1 MLTIRASLS
10 APGIFRGPAEDR
22 QHADV
27 SRPLD
32 GGPAVGLKERVQ
44 DVIEKASVLHEA
56 LPYIRRFH
64 GRTFV
69 VKYGGH
75 AMVDAELK
83 ASFAR
88 DICLLRY
95 VGIHVVV
102 VHGGGPQ
109 INATLGKMGVASK
122 FVSGLR
128 ITDDETMDVVEMV
141 LGGQINQEIVGLIC
155 QQGGRA
161 VGLSGKDD
169 SFIRARKLAIVRSK
183 GNGGTE
189 SEVDPGRVGEIV
201 EIVPEVVDQLV
212 KSGFIPVIS
221 PIGVDREG
229 RSLNINADTAAG
241 KVAEALRAE
250 KLILLTDVE
259 AVRSA
264 TGEMIRSLTAPE
276 AAQLIEEGVIHS
288 GMIPKVQC
296 GLDALAGGVK
306 KVHMLDGR
314 MKHAVL
320 LEIFTDQGIGTEI
333 HR

>member
-1 MLTIRASLS
+1 M
-10 APGIFRGPAEDR
+10 
-22 QHADV
+22 
-27 SRPLD
+27 
-32 GGPAVGLKERVQ
+32 Q

-69 VKYGGH
+69 IKYGGH
-75 AMVDAELK
+75 AMVDADLK

-109 INATLGKMGVASK
+109 INAALGKMGVESH

-128 ITDDETMDVVEMV
+128 ITDEQTMGVVEMV
-141 LGGQINQEIVGLIC
+141 LAGQINQEIVGLIC
-155 QQGGRA
+155 MQGGRA

-169 SFIRARKLAIVRSK
+169 TFIRARRMGEVKTKSDRGEVM
-183 GNGGTE
+183 
-189 SEVDPGRVGEIV
+189 VDPGLVGEIT
-201 EIVPEVVDQLV
+201 EIVPDVVDHLV
-212 KSGFIPVIS
+212 RSGFVPVIS
-221 PIGVDREG
+221 PIGVDRDG
-229 RSLNINADTAAG
+229 QSLNINADTAAG

-259 AVRSA
+259 AVRS
-264 TGEMIRSLTAPE
+264 GEGQLIRSLTAPQ
-276 AAQLIEEGVIHS
+276 AAQLIEKGVIHS

-314 MKHAVL
+314 VKHAVL

-333 HR
+333 SR

>member
-1 MLTIRASLS
+1 
-10 APGIFRGPAEDR
+10 
-22 QHADV
+22 
-27 SRPLD
+27 
-32 GGPAVGLKERVQ
+32 VQ

-83 ASFAR
+83 ASFAK

-109 INATLGKMGVASK
+109 INATLGRMGVASK

-155 QQGGRA
+155 HQGGRA

-169 SFIRARKLAIVRSK
+169 GFIKARKLASVRSK
-183 GNGGTE
+183 DNGGTE

-201 EIVPEVVDQLV
+201 EIVPDVVDQLV
-212 KSGFIPVIS
+212 KAGFIPVIS
-221 PIGVDREG
+221 PIGVDRAG
-229 RSLNINADTAAG
+229 QSLNINADTAAG

-259 AVRSA
+259 AVRSDK
-264 TGEMIRSLTAPE
+264 GEMIRSLTAPD
-276 AAQLIEEGVIHS
+276 ASRLIESGVIHS

-296 GLDALAGGVK
+296 GLDALSGGVK

-314 MKHAVL
+314 LKHAIL

>member
-1 MLTIRASLS
+1 ML
-10 APGIFRGPAEDR
+10 
-22 QHADV
+22 H
-27 SRPLD
+27 
-32 GGPAVGLKERVQ
+32 
-44 DVIEKASVLHEA
+44 VIEKASVLHEA

-83 ASFAR
+83 ASFAK

-109 INATLGKMGVASK
+109 INATLEKMGVGST

-128 ITDDETMDVVEMV
+128 VTDETTMDVVEMV

-155 QQGGRA
+155 MQGGRA

-169 SFIRARKLAIVRSK
+169 SFIRARKQAAHRTRSDQ
-183 GNGGTE
+183 GVE
-189 SEVDPGRVGEIV
+189 SVVDLGRVGEII
-201 EIVPEVVDQLV
+201 EIVPDVVNQLMQ
-212 KSGFIPVIS
+212 SGFIPVIS

-229 RSLNINADTAAG
+229 HSLNINADTAAG

-259 AVRSA
+259 AVRN
-264 TGEMIRSLTAPE
+264 GEGELVRSLTAPE
-276 AAQLIEEGVIHS
+276 AARLIERGIIHS

-314 MKHAVL
+314 LKHAVL

-333 HR
+333 AGR

>member
-1 MLTIRASLS
+1 M
-10 APGIFRGPAEDR
+10 
-22 QHADV
+22 
-27 SRPLD
+27 
-32 GGPAVGLKERVQ
+32 Q

-69 VKYGGH
+69 IKYGGH

-109 INATLGKMGVASK
+109 INETLEKMGVDSQ

-128 ITDDETMDVVEMV
+128 ITDDATMDVVEMV
-141 LGGQINQEIVGLIC
+141 LGGKINQEIVGLIC

-161 VGLSGKDD
+161 VGLSGRDD
-169 SFIRARKLAIVRSK
+169 GFIHARKLPGVRAR
-183 GNGGTE
+183 GEGGADTI
-189 SEVDPGRVGEIV
+189 VDPGRVGEIV

-212 KSGFIPVIS
+212 RAGFIPVIS
-221 PIGVDREG
+221 PVGVDRDG
-229 RSLNINADTAAG
+229 NSLNINADTAAG
-241 KVAEALRAE
+241 KVAEALKAE

-259 AVRSA
+259 AVRSSD
-264 TGEMIRSLTAPE
+264 GSLIRSLTAQQ
-276 AAQLIEEGVIHS
+276 AAQLIETRVIHS

-296 GLDALAGGVK
+296 ALDALAGGVG

-314 MKHAVL
+314 VKHAVL

-333 HR
+333 RTR

>member
-1 MLTIRASLS
+1 M
-10 APGIFRGPAEDR
+10 
-22 QHADV
+22 
-27 SRPLD
+27 
-32 GGPAVGLKERVQ
+32 Q

-83 ASFAR
+83 TSFAR

-109 INATLGKMGVASK
+109 INATLGKMGVESS

-141 LGGQINQEIVGLIC
+141 LGGQINQDLVGLIC
-155 QQGGRA
+155 MQGGRS

-169 SFIRARKLAIVRSK
+169 MFIRARKLAGVRTKSD
-183 GNGGTE
+183 GG
-189 SEVDPGRVGEIV
+189 SEVTVDPGRVGEIV
-201 EIVPEVVDQLV
+201 QIIPDVLDQLV
-212 KSGFIPVIS
+212 RAGFIPVIS

-229 RSLNINADTAAG
+229 KSLNINADTAAG
-241 KVAEALRAE
+241 KVAEALKAE

-259 AVRSA
+259 AVRSGDG
-264 TGEMIRSLTAPE
+264 TLIRSLTAAE
-276 AAQLIEEGVIHS
+276 AHDLIERGVIHS

-296 GLDALAGGVK
+296 ALDALAGGVK

-314 MKHAVL
+314 TRHAIL

-333 HR
+333 VTR

>member
-1 MLTIRASLS
+1 M
-10 APGIFRGPAEDR
+10 
-22 QHADV
+22 
-27 SRPLD
+27 
-32 GGPAVGLKERVQ
+32 Q

-83 ASFAR
+83 ASFAK

-109 INATLGKMGVASK
+109 INAALAKMGVDST

-128 ITDDETMDVVEMV
+128 ITDEATMDVVEMV
-141 LGGQINQEIVGLIC
+141 LAGQINQEIVGLIC
-155 QQGGRA
+155 MQGGRA

-169 SFIRARKLAIVRSK
+169 TFIRARKLAEVRAK
-183 GNGGTE
+183 
-189 SEVDPGRVGEIV
+189 SERGADIMVDPGRVGEIV
-201 EIVPEVVDQLV
+201 EIHPDVIDQLV
-212 KSGFIPVIS
+212 KAGFIPVIS
-221 PIGVDREG
+221 PIGVDRDG
-229 RSLNINADTAAG
+229 QSLNINADTAAG

-259 AVRSA
+259 AVRS
-264 TGEMIRSLTAPE
+264 GEGELIRSLTAPQ
-276 AAQLIEEGVIHS
+276 AAQLIERGVIHS

-314 MKHAVL
+314 LKHAIL

-333 HR
+333 SR

>member
-1 MLTIRASLS
+1 M
-10 APGIFRGPAEDR
+10 
-22 QHADV
+22 
-27 SRPLD
+27 
-32 GGPAVGLKERVQ
+32 Q

-75 AMVDAELK
+75 AMVDTELK
-83 ASFAR
+83 ASFAK

-109 INATLGKMGVASK
+109 INAALAKMGVGST

-128 ITDDETMDVVEMV
+128 ITDEATMDVVEMV
-141 LGGQINQEIVGLIC
+141 LAGQINQEIVGLIC
-155 QQGGRA
+155 MQGGRA

-169 SFIRARKLAIVRSK
+169 TFIRARKLAGVRAK
-183 GNGGTE
+183 GE
-189 SEVDPGRVGEIV
+189 SGAETLVDPGRVGEIV
-201 EIVPEVVDQLV
+201 EIVPEVIDHLV
-212 KSGFIPVIS
+212 RSGFIPVIS

-229 RSLNINADTAAG
+229 QSLNINADTAAG

-259 AVRSA
+259 AVRNGD
-264 TGEMIRSLTAPE
+264 GELVRSLTAPE
-276 AAQLIEEGVIHS
+276 AAKLIDRGVIHS

-296 GLDALAGGVK
+296 ALDALAGGVK

-314 MKHAVL
+314 VKHAVL

-333 HR
+333 AGR

>member
-1 MLTIRASLS
+1 M
-10 APGIFRGPAEDR
+10 
-22 QHADV
+22 
-27 SRPLD
+27 
-32 GGPAVGLKERVQ
+32 Q

-83 ASFAR
+83 ISFAR

-109 INATLGKMGVASK
+109 INATLGKMGVESS

-141 LGGQINQEIVGLIC
+141 LGGQINQDLVGLIC
-155 QQGGRA
+155 MQGGRA

-169 SFIRARKLAIVRSK
+169 MFIRARKLAGIRTR
-183 GNGGTE
+183 NDGG
-189 SEVDPGRVGEIV
+189 SEVTVDPGRVGEIV
-201 EIVPEVVDQLV
+201 EIIPDVLDQLV
-212 KSGFIPVIS
+212 RSGFIPVIS

-229 RSLNINADTAAG
+229 KSLNINADTAAG
-241 KVAEALRAE
+241 KVAEALKAE

-259 AVRSA
+259 AVRSGDG
-264 TGEMIRSLTAPE
+264 TLIRSLTAAE
-276 AAQLIEEGVIHS
+276 AHDLIDRGVIHS

-296 GLDALAGGVK
+296 ALDALGGGVK

-314 MKHAVL
+314 TRHAVL

-333 HR
+333 VTR

>member
-1 MLTIRASLS
+1 M
-10 APGIFRGPAEDR
+10 
-22 QHADV
+22 
-27 SRPLD
+27 
-32 GGPAVGLKERVQ
+32 Q

-69 VKYGGH
+69 IKYGGH

-83 ASFAR
+83 ASFAK

-141 LGGQINQEIVGLIC
+141 LGGRSTRRSWGSSAS
-155 QQGGRA
+155 RA
-161 VGLSGKDD
+161 AAPSASPARTTASFAPARWPGSARADD
-169 SFIRARKLAIVRSK
+169 
-183 GNGGTE
+183 GGTE
-189 SEVDPGRVGEIV
+189 TVVDPGRVGEII

-212 KSGFIPVIS
+212 ESGFIPVIS

-229 RSLNINADTAAG
+229 NSLNINADTAAG

-259 AVRSA
+259 AVRS
-264 TGEMIRSLTAPE
+264 GEGELIRSLTAPE
-276 AAQLIEEGVIHS
+276 AAQLIERGVIHS

-314 MKHAVL
+314 LKHAVL

-333 HR
+333 HRG

>member
-1 MLTIRASLS
+1 M
-10 APGIFRGPAEDR
+10 
-22 QHADV
+22 QN
-27 SRPLD
+27 
-32 GGPAVGLKERVQ
+32 
-44 DVIEKASVLHEA
+44 VIEKASVLHEA

-83 ASFAR
+83 ASFAK

-109 INATLGKMGVASK
+109 INATLEKMGVDSQ

-141 LGGQINQEIVGLIC
+141 LGGKINQEIVGLIC

-161 VGLSGKDD
+161 VGLSGRDD
-169 SFIRARKLAIVRSK
+169 SFIHARKLPGVRAR
-183 GNGGTE
+183 GEGGADTI
-189 SEVDPGRVGEIV
+189 VDPGRVGEIV

-212 KSGFIPVIS
+212 RAGFIPVIS
-221 PIGVDREG
+221 PVGVDRDG
-229 RSLNINADTAAG
+229 NSLNINADTAAG
-241 KVAEALRAE
+241 KVAEALKAE

-259 AVRSA
+259 AVRSGDGA
-264 TGEMIRSLTAPE
+264 LIRSLTAQQ
-276 AAQLIEEGVIHS
+276 ATQLIETGVIHS

-296 GLDALAGGVK
+296 ALDALSGGVG

-314 MKHAVL
+314 VRHAVL

-333 HR
+333 RAR

>member
-1 MLTIRASLS
+1 M
-10 APGIFRGPAEDR
+10 
-22 QHADV
+22 
-27 SRPLD
+27 
-32 GGPAVGLKERVQ
+32 Q

-83 ASFAR
+83 VSFAK

-109 INATLGKMGVASK
+109 INATLEKMGVGST
-122 FVSGLR
+122 FVAGLR
-128 ITDDETMDVVEMV
+128 ITDDATMDVVEMV
-141 LGGQINQEIVGLIC
+141 LGGQINQELVGLIC

-161 VGLSGKDD
+161 VGLSGRDD
-169 SFIRARKLAIVRSK
+169 AFIRARKLAGVRAK
-183 GNGGTE
+183 GNGGEETI
-189 SEVDPGRVGEIV
+189 VDPGRVGEITTI
-201 EIVPEVVDQLV
+201 EPDVVDHLV
-212 KSGFIPVIS
+212 RAGFIPVIS
-221 PIGVDREG
+221 PVGVDRDG

-241 KVAEALRAE
+241 KVAEALKAE

-259 AVRSA
+259 AVRSGQ
-264 TGEMIRSLTAPE
+264 GELIRSLTSSQ
-276 AAQLIEEGVIHS
+276 AAKLIEDGVIHS

-296 GLDALAGGVK
+296 GLDALAGGVN

-314 MKHAVL
+314 VKHAVL

-333 HR
+333 ATR

>member
-1 MLTIRASLS
+1 M
-10 APGIFRGPAEDR
+10 
-22 QHADV
+22 
-27 SRPLD
+27 
-32 GGPAVGLKERVQ
+32 Q
-44 DVIEKASVLHEA
+44 DVIGKASVLHEA

-75 AMVDAELK
+75 AMVDADLK
-83 ASFAR
+83 ASFAK

-109 INATLGKMGVASK
+109 INAALAKMGVDST

-128 ITDDETMDVVEMV
+128 ITDEATMDVVEMV
-141 LGGQINQEIVGLIC
+141 LAGQINQEIVGLIC

-169 SFIRARKLAIVRSK
+169 SFIRARKLASVRSK
-183 GNGGTE
+183 GANGD

-276 AAQLIEEGVIHS
+276 AAQLIEDGVIHS